1 MSASPIAKRLLEATA
16 GEHPV
21 ISVVFDLNPTEFA
34 TAPARA
40 TQATSLLDAA
50 HNLETADQT
59 LNHDARQAIRS
70 DLERLKTYLGSDDLP
85 VSGAGALA
93 IFVSQGS
100 SLFETVALS
109 RSSRSTIYLDREP
122 HIEPVVIEP
131 AAQRWC
137 AVLVSSRDV
146 TVDIGAGAT
155 VVTRS
160 TGSDYVRGHS
170 QSDGNDE
177 RGREQ
182 DIEGHL
188 IAVSQRLAA
197 DHRAGRFDVLA
208 IGGPVDAL
216 TGLEG
221 RLPEELRS
229 ALIGHLDVDPSA
241 ATEADVA
248 AAVVGLLAQARTDL
262 QQRTLDEFSDLLN
275 AAKGQDAPPRA
286 VAGIPAVLEALTEQR
301 VETLLLADDFH
312 AAGARC
318 SKCRML
324 LPSDV
329 SECPVDGTATAP
341 VADLRE
347 PMIAAA
353 VRQDATVLV
362 FPEPD
367 ETPLPHPSQPQQLR
381 LRHQV

>member
-21 ISVVFDLNPTEFA
+21 VSVVFDLDRAEFA

-50 HNLETADQT
+50 HNLETADLT
-59 LNHDARQAIRS
+59 LNHDARQALRS

-85 VSGAGALA
+85 VRGAGALA
-93 IFVSQGS
+93 IFASHGS
-100 SLFETVALS
+100 GLFETVALS
-109 RSSRSTIYLDREP
+109 QPSTSAIHVDREP

-137 AVLVSSRDV
+137 AVLVSARDV
-146 TVDIGAGAT
+146 TIDMGTGAA
-155 VVTRS
+155 VVTRR
-160 TGSDYVRGHS
+160 TGPDYLRGHS

-177 RGREQ
+177 RSREQ

-188 IAVSQRLAA
+188 IAVSQRLAD

-216 TGLEG
+216 TGLER
-221 RLPEELRS
+221 RLPDDLRS
-229 ALIGHLDVDPSA
+229 ALAGRLDVDPSA

-248 AAVVGLLAQARTDL
+248 AAVGGLLTQAHADAQERTRAEFNDQLAAAR
-262 QQRTLDEFSDLLN
+262 
-275 AAKGQDAPPRA
+275 GQDGPPRA
-286 VAGIPAVLEALTEQR
+286 VAGIADVLEALAEQR
-301 VETLLLADDFH
+301 VGTLLLAGDFH

-318 SKCRML
+318 WRDGML
-324 LPSDV
+324 LASDV
-329 SECPVDGTATAP
+329 SECPVDGTATGP
-341 VADLRE
+341 VPDLRE

-367 ETPLPHPSQPQQLR
+367 ETLR
-381 LRHQV
+381 APDHRVGALLRF

>member
-16 GEHPV
+16 AEHPV
-21 ISVVFDLNPTEFA
+21 ISVVFDLNPAEFA

-59 LNHDARQAIRS
+59 LNHDARQAIRA

-100 SLFETVALS
+100 GLFETVALS
-109 RSSRSTIYLDREP
+109 RPSTSSIYLDREP
-122 HIEPVVIEP
+122 HIEPVVVEP

-137 AVLVSSRDV
+137 AVLVSARDV
-146 TVDIGAGAT
+146 TVDMGAGAT

-177 RGREQ
+177 RSREQ

-197 DHRAGRFDVLA
+197 DHRSGRFDVLA

-221 RLPEELRS
+221 HLPDDLRS
-229 ALIGHLDVDPSA
+229 ALAGRLDVDPSA

-248 AAVVGLLAQARTDL
+248 AAVGGLLAQAQADAQEQTLAEFTDQL
-262 QQRTLDEFSDLLN
+262 
-275 AAKGQDAPPRA
+275 AAARGQDGPARA
-286 VAGIPAVLEALTEQR
+286 VAGIAEVLEALAERR
-301 VETLLLADDFH
+301 VETLLLANDFH

-318 SKCRML
+318 SQCGML

-353 VRQDATVLV
+353 VRQDAGLLV
-362 FPEPD
+362 FPVPD
-367 ETPLPHPSQPQQLR
+367 ETLR
-381 LRHQV
+381 APDHRAGALLRF

>member
-16 GEHPV
+16 AEHPV
-21 ISVVFDLNPTEFA
+21 ISVVFDLNPAEFA

-70 DLERLKTYLGSDDLP
+70 DLDQLKTYLGSDDLP
-85 VSGAGALA
+85 VSGAAALA
-93 IFVSQGS
+93 IFVSHGS
-100 SLFETVALS
+100 GLFETVALS
-109 RSSRSTIYLDREP
+109 QPSTSSIYLDREP
-122 HIEPVVIEP
+122 HIEPIVIEP

-137 AVLVSSRDV
+137 AVLVSARDV
-146 TVDIGAGAT
+146 TVDMGAGAT
-155 VVTRS
+155 VVTRR

-177 RGREQ
+177 RSREQ

-188 IAVSQRLAA
+188 IAVSQRLAD

-221 RLPEELRS
+221 RLPDELRS
-229 ALIGHLDVDPSA
+229 ALAGRLDVDPSA

-248 AAVVGLLAQARTDL
+248 AAVGRLLAQTHADA
-262 QQRTLDEFSDLLN
+262 QEQTLAEFSDQL
-275 AAKGQDAPPRA
+275 AAARGQDGPARA
-286 VAGIPAVLEALTEQR
+286 VAGIADVLEALAEQR

-312 AAGARC
+312 AAGAQC
-318 SKCRML
+318 SQCRML

-367 ETPLPHPSQPQQLR
+367 EPLSAPDHRAGALLR
-381 LRHQV
+381 F

>member
-16 GEHPV
+16 AEHPV
-21 ISVVFDLNPTEFA
+21 ISVVFDLNPAEFG

-59 LNHDARQAIRS
+59 FNHDARQAIRS

-93 IFVSQGS
+93 IFASHGS
-100 SLFETVALS
+100 GLFETVALS
-109 RSSRSTIYLDREP
+109 QPSTSSIYLDREP

-137 AVLVSSRDV
+137 AVLVSARDV
-146 TVDIGAGAT
+146 TIDMGAGAT
-155 VVTRS
+155 VVRRR
-160 TGSDYVRGHS
+160 TGSDYVRGHT

-177 RGREQ
+177 RTREQ

-188 IAVSQRLAA
+188 IAVSRRLAG
-197 DHRAGRFDVLA
+197 DHRAGSFDVLA

-221 RLPEELRS
+221 RLSDDLRS
-229 ALIGHLDVDPSA
+229 ALAGRLDVDPSA

-248 AAVVGLLAQARTDL
+248 AAVGKLLAKTHADAQE
-262 QQRTLDEFSDLLN
+262 QTLAEFSDQL
-275 AAKGQDAPPRA
+275 AAALGQDGPARA
-286 VAGIPAVLEALTEQR
+286 VAGVADVLEALAERR
-301 VETLLLADDFH
+301 VETLLLAADFH
-312 AAGARC
+312 AAGAQC
-318 SKCRML
+318 SRCRML

-329 SECPVDGTATAP
+329 SECPVDGTATGP
-341 VADLRE
+341 IPDLRE
-347 PMIAAA
+347 PMIASA
-353 VRQDATVLV
+353 VRQDATLLV
-362 FPEPD
+362 VPETD
-367 ETPLPHPSQPQQLR
+367 ETLRGADHPAGALLR
-381 LRHQV
+381 F

>member
-21 ISVVFDLNPTEFA
+21 ISVVFDLNPAEFA

-70 DLERLKTYLGSDDLP
+70 DLERLKTYLGSDELP
-85 VSGAGALA
+85 VSGAEGLA

-100 SLFETVALS
+100 GLFETVALS
-109 RSSRSTIYLDREP
+109 RSSTSSIYLDREP

-155 VVTRS
+155 SVTRS

-208 IGGPVDAL
+208 LGGPVDAL

-221 RLPEELRS
+221 RLPDELRS
-229 ALIGHLDVDPSA
+229 ALAGRLDIDPSA

-248 AAVVGLLAQARTDL
+248 AAVSSLLARTYAEGQEQKLAAFKDQLAAAR
-262 QQRTLDEFSDLLN
+262 
-275 AAKGQDAPPRA
+275 GQNGPASA
-286 VAGIPAVLEALTEQR
+286 VAGIPAVLESLAEQR
-301 VETLLLADDFH
+301 VATLLLADDFH

-324 LPSDV
+324 LPSDI

-362 FPEPD
+362 FPDPD
-367 ETPLPHPSQPQQLR
+367 ETLLARPDHRTGALLR
-381 LRHQV
+381 F

>member
-16 GEHPV
+16 AEHPV

-40 TQATSLLDAA
+40 TQANSLLDAA

-59 LNHDARQAIRS
+59 LSHDARQAVRS
-70 DLERLKTYLGSDDLP
+70 DLERLATFLGSDDLP

-93 IFVSQGS
+93 IFASHGS
-100 SLFETVALS
+100 GLFETVALS
-109 RSSRSTIYLDREP
+109 EPSPSSIYLDRQP
-122 HIEPVVIEP
+122 YLEPVVVEP

-137 AVLVSSRDV
+137 AVLVSARDV
-146 TVDIGAGAT
+146 TIDIGAGAT
-155 VVTRS
+155 VLTRS
-160 TGSDYVRGHS
+160 AGSDYVRGHS
-170 QSDGNDE
+170 QSDGNEE
-177 RGREQ
+177 RGHTQ

-188 IAVSQRLAA
+188 IAVAQRLAE
-197 DHRAGRFDVLA
+197 DQRAGRFDALA

-221 RLPEELRS
+221 RFPDELRS
-229 ALIGHLDVDPSA
+229 ALIGHLDVDPSS

-248 AAVVGLLAQARTDL
+248 AAVGGLLAQARMDM
-262 QQRTLDEFSDLLN
+262 QQRTLDEFSDLLT

-286 VAGIPAVLEALTEQR
+286 VTGVADVLEALAEQR
-301 VETLLLADDFH
+301 VATLLLAGDFH
-312 AAGARC
+312 AAGAQCPRDH
-318 SKCRML
+318 ML
-324 LPSDV
+324 LPFEV
-329 SECPVDGTATAP
+329 SECPADGTATGP

-353 VRQDATVLV
+353 VRQDATVVV
-362 FPEPD
+362 FPDVDQALGAPGHRVGA
-367 ETPLPHPSQPQQLR
+367 LLR
-381 LRHQV
+381 F

>member
-16 GEHPV
+16 AEHPV

-40 TQATSLLDAA
+40 TQANSLLDAA

-59 LNHDARQAIRS
+59 FNHDARQAIRS
-70 DLERLKTYLGSDDLP
+70 DLDQLKTYLGSDDLP
-85 VSGAGALA
+85 VSGVAALA
-93 IFVSQGS
+93 IFVSHGS
-100 SLFETVALS
+100 GLFETVALS
-109 RSSRSTIYLDREP
+109 RPSTSSIYLDREP
-122 HIEPVVIEP
+122 HIEPIVIEP

-137 AVLVSSRDV
+137 AVLVSARDA
-146 TVDIGAGAT
+146 TIDMGAGAT
-155 VVTRS
+155 VVTRR

-170 QSDGNDE
+170 QSDGNE
-177 RGREQ
+177 EHGREQ

-188 IAVSQRLAA
+188 IAVSQRLA
-197 DHRAGRFDVLA
+197 DDRRAGRFDVLA

-221 RLPEELRS
+221 RLPDELRS
-229 ALIGHLDVDPSA
+229 VLAGRLDVDPSA
-241 ATEADVA
+241 ATAADVA
-248 AAVVGLLAQARTDL
+248 AAVGKLLVQTHADAEEQTLAKFRDQLAAAR
-262 QQRTLDEFSDLLN
+262 
-275 AAKGQDAPPRA
+275 GQDGPAHA
-286 VAGIPAVLEALTEQR
+286 VGGIADVLEALAEQR

-312 AAGARC
+312 AAGAQC
-318 SKCRML
+318 PQCRML

-329 SECPVDGTATAP
+329 SECPVDGTTTSP

-353 VRQDATVLV
+353 VRQDAAVLV
-362 FPEPD
+362 IPEPD
-367 ETPLPHPSQPQQLR
+367 EPLSAPDHRAGALLR
-381 LRHQV
+381 F

>member
-1 MSASPIAKRLLEATA
+1 MTGAPIAKRLLEATA

-21 ISVVFDLNPTEFA
+21 ISVVFDLNSAEFA

-59 LNHDARQAIRS
+59 LNHDARQAVRS

-85 VSGAGALA
+85 VSGAEALA

-100 SLFETVALS
+100 GLFETVGLS
-109 RSSRSTIYLDREP
+109 RSSTSSIYLDREP

-131 AAQRWC
+131 AAKRWC

-155 VVTRS
+155 VATRS

-221 RLPEELRS
+221 RLPDELRS
-229 ALIGHLDVDPSA
+229 ALAGRLEIDLSA

-248 AAVVGLLAQARTDL
+248 AAVARLLAHSYAEAQEQKLAAFKDQLAAAR
-262 QQRTLDEFSDLLN
+262 
-275 AAKGQDAPPRA
+275 GQDGPAHA

-329 SECPVDGTATAP
+329 SECPIDGTATAP

-367 ETPLPHPSQPQQLR
+367 ETLLARPDHRTGALLR
-381 LRHQV
+381 F

>member
-34 TAPARA
+34 TAPSRA

-85 VSGAGALA
+85 VSGAEALA

-100 SLFETVALS
+100 GLFETVALS
-109 RSSRSTIYLDREP
+109 RSSTSTIYLDREP

-221 RLPEELRS
+221 RLPDELRA
-229 ALIGHLDVDPSA
+229 ALAGRLEIDLSA

-248 AAVVGLLAQARTDL
+248 AAVGGLLAHTYAEAHEQKLAAFKDQLAAAR
-262 QQRTLDEFSDLLN
+262 
-275 AAKGQDAPPRA
+275 GQDGPPRA
-286 VAGIPAVLEALTEQR
+286 VAGIAAVLEALTEQR

-367 ETPLPHPSQPQQLR
+367 ETLLAHPDHRTGALLR
-381 LRHQV
+381 F

>member
-16 GEHPV
+16 AEHPV
-21 ISVVFDLNPTEFA
+21 ISVVFDLNPAEFA

-40 TQATSLLDAA
+40 TQASSLLDAA

-59 LNHDARQAIRS
+59 LNHDARQAVRS
-70 DLERLKTYLGSDDLP
+70 DLESLRTYLGSDDLP

-93 IFVSQGS
+93 IFASHGS
-100 SLFETVALS
+100 GLFETVALS
-109 RSSRSTIYLDREP
+109 RPSTSSIYLDREP

-137 AVLVSSRDV
+137 AVLVSAREV
-146 TVDIGAGAT
+146 TVHMGAGAT
-155 VVTRS
+155 VVTRT
-160 TGSDYVRGHS
+160 TGSDYIRGHS

-182 DIEGHL
+182 DVEGHL
-188 IAVSQRLAA
+188 IAVSQRLSD
-197 DHRAGRFDVLA
+197 DHRAGGFDVLA

-221 RLPEELRS
+221 RLPDELRS
-229 ALIGHLDVDPSA
+229 ALAGRLDVDPSA

-248 AAVVGLLAQARTDL
+248 AAVGSLLARAQADA
-262 QQRTLDEFSDLLN
+262 QERTLAEFSEQL
-275 AAKGQDAPPRA
+275 AAARGRDGPPRA
-286 VAGIPAVLEALTEQR
+286 VAGVAAVLEALAEQR
-301 VETLLLADDFH
+301 VATLLLVEDFH

-318 SKCRML
+318 PRCRLL
-324 LPSDV
+324 LPADV
-329 SECPVDGTATAP
+329 SECPVDGTATSP

-362 FPEPD
+362 FTEPD
-367 ETPLPHPSQPQQLR
+367 EPLRAPDHRAGALLR
-381 LRHQV
+381 F

>member
-16 GEHPV
+16 AEHPV
-21 ISVVFDLNPTEFA
+21 VSVVFDLNPAEFA

-50 HNLETADQT
+50 HNLETADLT
-59 LNHDARQAIRS
+59 LNHDARQAVRS
-70 DLERLKTYLGSDDLP
+70 DLERLGTYLGSDELP

-93 IFVSQGS
+93 IFVSHGS
-100 SLFETVALS
+100 GLFETVALS
-109 RSSRSTIYLDREP
+109 QSSTSSIYLDREP

-137 AVLVSSRDV
+137 AVLVSARDV
-146 TVDIGAGAT
+146 TIDMGAGAM
-155 VVTRS
+155 VATRT

-182 DIEGHL
+182 DVEGHL
-188 IAVSQRLAA
+188 IALSRRLS
-197 DHRAGRFDVLA
+197 DDQRAGRFDVLA

-216 TGLEG
+216 TGLEA
-221 RLPEELRS
+221 RLPDNLRS
-229 ALIGHLDVDPSA
+229 VLAGRLDVDPSA

-248 AAVVGLLAQARTDL
+248 AAIGRLLAQVQADA
-262 QQRTLDEFSDLLN
+262 QEQTLAQFSDQL
-275 AAKGQDAPPRA
+275 AAARGQDGPARA
-286 VAGIPAVLEALTEQR
+286 VAGVADVLEALAEQR
-301 VETLLLADDFH
+301 VATLLLAEDFH
-312 AAGARC
+312 AAGAHCPR
-318 SKCRML
+318 CRML
-324 LPSDV
+324 LPADV
-329 SECPVDGTATAP
+329 SECPVDGTATGP

-367 ETPLPHPSQPQQLR
+367 ETLGTPDHRVGALLR
-381 LRHQV
+381 F

>member
-16 GEHPV
+16 AEHPV

-40 TQATSLLDAA
+40 TQANSLLDAA

-59 LNHDARQAIRS
+59 FNHDARQAIRS
-70 DLERLKTYLGSDDLP
+70 DLDQLKTYLGSDDLP
-85 VSGAGALA
+85 VSGVAALA
-93 IFVSQGS
+93 IFVSHGS
-100 SLFETVALS
+100 GLFETVALS
-109 RSSRSTIYLDREP
+109 RPSTSSIYLDREP
-122 HIEPVVIEP
+122 HIEPIVIEP

-137 AVLVSSRDV
+137 AVLVSARDV
-146 TVDIGAGAT
+146 TVDMGAGAT
-155 VVTRS
+155 VVTRR

-177 RGREQ
+177 HGREQ

-188 IAVSQRLAA
+188 IAVSQRLA
-197 DHRAGRFDVLA
+197 DDRRAGRFDVLA

-221 RLPEELRS
+221 RLPDELRS
-229 ALIGHLDVDPSA
+229 VLAGRLDVDPSA
-241 ATEADVA
+241 ATAADVA
-248 AAVVGLLAQARTDL
+248 AAVGKLLVQTHADAEEQTLAKFRDQLAAAR
-262 QQRTLDEFSDLLN
+262 
-275 AAKGQDAPPRA
+275 GQDGPAHA
-286 VAGIPAVLEALTEQR
+286 VGGIADVLEALAEQR

-312 AAGARC
+312 AAGAQC
-318 SKCRML
+318 PQCRML

-329 SECPVDGTATAP
+329 SECPIDGTTTSP

-353 VRQDATVLV
+353 VRQDAAVLV
-362 FPEPD
+362 IPEPD
-367 ETPLPHPSQPQQLR
+367 EPLSAPDHRAGALLR
-381 LRHQV
+381 F

>member
-21 ISVVFDLNPTEFA
+21 VSVVFDLNPAEFA

-40 TQATSLLDAA
+40 TQTNSLLDAA
-50 HNLETADQT
+50 HNLETDDQT
-59 LNHDARQAIRS
+59 LNHDARQAVRS

-85 VSGAGALA
+85 VRGAGALA
-93 IFVSQGS
+93 IFASHGS
-100 SLFETVALS
+100 GLFETIALS
-109 RSSRSTIYLDREP
+109 QPSTSSIYLDREP

-137 AVLVSSRDV
+137 AVLVSARDV

-155 VVTRS
+155 VLTRT
-160 TGSDYVRGHS
+160 TGSDYVRGHP

-177 RGREQ
+177 RSHEQ
-182 DIEGHL
+182 DIEDHL
-188 IAVSQRLAA
+188 IAVSRQLAD

-221 RLPEELRS
+221 RLPDDLRS
-229 ALIGHLDVDPSA
+229 ALAGRLDVDPSA
-241 ATEADVA
+241 ATEANVA
-248 AAVVGLLAQARTDL
+248 AAVGGLLTQAQADA
-262 QQRTLDEFSDLLN
+262 QERTLAEFNDQL
-275 AAKGQDAPPRA
+275 AAARGQDGPPRA
-286 VAGIPAVLEALTEQR
+286 VAGIADVLEALTEQR
-301 VETLLLADDFH
+301 VGTLLLAGDFH

-318 SKCRML
+318 WRDGML

-329 SECPVDGTATAP
+329 SECPVDGTATGP
-341 VADLRE
+341 VPDLRE

-367 ETPLPHPSQPQQLR
+367 EPLRAPDHRVGALLR
-381 LRHQV
+381 F

>member
-1 MSASPIAKRLLEATA
+1 MSGSPIAKRLLEATA

-21 ISVVFDLNPTEFA
+21 ISVVFDLNPAEFA

-100 SLFETVALS
+100 GLFETVALS
-109 RSSRSTIYLDREP
+109 RSSTSSIYLDREP

-221 RLPEELRS
+221 RLPDELRS
-229 ALIGHLDVDPSA
+229 ALVGRLEIDLSA

-248 AAVVGLLAQARTDL
+248 AAVGRLLAHTYAEAQEQKLAAFKDQLAAAR
-262 QQRTLDEFSDLLN
+262 
-275 AAKGQDAPPRA
+275 GQDGPPRA

-367 ETPLPHPSQPQQLR
+367 ETLLTRPDHRTGALLR
-381 LRHQV
+381 F

>member
-16 GEHPV
+16 GQHPV
-21 ISVVFDLNPTEFA
+21 ISVVFDLDPAEFA
-34 TAPARA
+34 TASARA

-70 DLERLKTYLGSDDLP
+70 DLEQLKTYLGSDDLP

-93 IFVSQGS
+93 IFVSHGS

-109 RSSRSTIYLDREP
+109 QPSTSSIYLDREP

-137 AVLVSSRDV
+137 AVLVSARDV
-146 TVDIGAGAT
+146 TIDMGAGAT
-155 VVTRS
+155 VLTRT

-177 RGREQ
+177 HGREQ

-188 IAVSQRLAA
+188 IAVSQRLAD

-208 IGGPVDAL
+208 IGGPVDAVTRL
-216 TGLEG
+216 QG
-221 RLPEELRS
+221 RLPDDLRS
-229 ALIGHLDVDPSA
+229 ALAGRLDVDPSA
-241 ATEADVA
+241 ATGADVA
-248 AAVVGLLAQARTDL
+248 AAVGKLLAQTHADAEE
-262 QQRTLDEFSDLLN
+262 QTLAEFSDQL
-275 AAKGQDAPPRA
+275 AAARGQDGPARA
-286 VAGIPAVLEALTEQR
+286 VAGVADVLEALAEQR

-318 SKCRML
+318 SQCRML

-329 SECPVDGTATAP
+329 SECPVDGTATSP

-362 FPEPD
+362 FPEPY
-367 ETPLPHPSQPQQLR
+367 ETLR
-381 LRHQV
+381 ATDHRAGALLRF

>member
-1 MSASPIAKRLLEATA
+1 MSASPIARRLLEATA
-16 GEHPV
+16 AEHPV
-21 ISVVFDLNPTEFA
+21 ISVVFDLNPAEFA

-40 TQATSLLDAA
+40 TQASSLLDAA

-93 IFVSQGS
+93 IFASHGS
-100 SLFETVALS
+100 GLFETVALS
-109 RSSRSTIYLDREP
+109 QPSTSSIYLDREP

-137 AVLVSSRDV
+137 AVLVSARDV
-146 TVDIGAGAT
+146 TIDMGAGAT
-155 VVTRS
+155 VVARS
-160 TGSDYVRGHS
+160 AGSDYVRGHS
-170 QSDGNDE
+170 QSDGNEE

-188 IAVSQRLAA
+188 IAVSHRLA
-197 DHRAGRFDVLA
+197 DDRRAGRFDVLT

-221 RLPEELRS
+221 RLPDDLRS
-229 ALIGHLDVDPSA
+229 ALVGRLDVDPSA

-248 AAVVGLLAQARTDL
+248 AAVVKLLAQTHADA
-262 QQRTLDEFSDLLN
+262 QEQTLAQFSDQL
-275 AAKGQDAPPRA
+275 AAARGQDGPARA
-286 VAGIPAVLEALTEQR
+286 VAGVADVLEALAEQR
-301 VETLLLADDFH
+301 VETLLLAGDFH

-318 SKCRML
+318 PHDGML

-329 SECPVDGTATAP
+329 SECPVDGTTTSP

-353 VRQDATVLV
+353 VRQDATLLL

-367 ETPLPHPSQPQQLR
+367 EILR
-381 LRHQV
+381 APDHRAGALLRF

>member
-16 GEHPV
+16 GQHPV
-21 ISVVFDLNPTEFA
+21 ISVVFDLNPSEFA
-34 TAPARA
+34 TASARA

-50 HNLETADQT
+50 HNLETADQS
-59 LNHDARQAIRS
+59 LSHDARQAIRS

-93 IFVSQGS
+93 IFVSHGS
-100 SLFETVALS
+100 GLFETVALS
-109 RSSRSTIYLDREP
+109 QPSTSSIYLDREP
-122 HIEPVVIEP
+122 HIEPVVVEP
-131 AAQRWC
+131 AARRWC
-137 AVLVSSRDV
+137 AVLVSARDV
-146 TVDIGAGAT
+146 TIDMGAGAT
-155 VVTRS
+155 VLTRR

-177 RGREQ
+177 RSHEQ

-188 IAVSQRLAA
+188 IAVSQQLSD

-221 RLPEELRS
+221 RLPDDLRS
-229 ALIGHLDVDPSA
+229 ALAGRLDVDPSA
-241 ATEADVA
+241 ATEADLA
-248 AAVVGLLAQARTDL
+248 AAVGKLLAQTHAEA
-262 QQRTLDEFSDLLN
+262 QAQTLAEFSGQL
-275 AAKGQDAPPRA
+275 AAARGQDGPARA
-286 VAGIPAVLEALTEQR
+286 VAGVADVLEALAEQR
-301 VETLLLADDFH
+301 VKTLLLADDFH
-312 AAGARC
+312 AAGAQC
-318 SKCRML
+318 PQCRML
-324 LPSDV
+324 LPADV
-329 SECPVDGTATAP
+329 SECPIDGTTTSP

-362 FPEPD
+362 IPEPD
-367 ETPLPHPSQPQQLR
+367 EPLRAPDHRAGALLR
-381 LRHQV
+381 F